1 MEASGSERKRLD
13 RLAIS
18 FLVVGGIVIASALVA
33 LLAGV
38 YNWYLGVLTG
48 LSLTSAGLGR
58 ASATPKLI

>member
-1 MEASGSERKRLD
+1 MATSGSERKRLD

-18 FLVVGGIVIASALVA
+18 FLVAGGILIASALVA

-38 YNWYLGVLTG
+38 HNWYLGVLTG

-58 ASATPKLI
+58 AIATPKRI